1 MLPGWLES
9 VTDPV
14 LRATEAPSVEALHG
28 ELLRQWGSSEVWRLS
43 YGGLSVIAK
52 RGTDGQADE
61 AAAYERFV
69 VPLQLPAPELIHQHR
84 DRDFGMIVLA
94 DVGRVTLE
102 QEPTAEGFLA
112 AAELLATIRTRS
124 IAGIPPGA
132 QSTAGQRFLSGGMQS
147 TAGASDF
154 PAERAKELADRIG
167 RIGFDLGPLTE
178 ALAGLHGEAPTAVVH
193 GDFVP
198 KNLVTDGSRWS
209 AIDWPGAYLAP
220 HLSDLYTL
228 IRDAVAL
235 GHDREPI
242 VSRYIDASGTDPAL
256 VDRQLLVGGGCFFL
270 VALTF
275 VVEEGLRTIPESKDW
290 IDGLLAELEDVVE
303 KLS

>member
-1 MLPGWLES
+1 MS
-9 VTDPV
+9 DPV
-14 LRATEAPSVEALHG
+14 LEATKAPAVAELRG

-43 YGGLSVIAK
+43 FGLNSVIVK

-69 VPLQLPAPELIHQHR
+69 VPLELPAPALIHR
-84 DRDFGMIVLA
+84 YRSGGAGILVLE

-102 QEPTAEGFLA
+102 QEPTADGFLA
-112 AAELLATIRTRS
+112 AAELAARIRSQATAGTRAPTS
-124 IAGIPPGA
+124 SPSSPGA
-132 QSTAGQRFLSGGMQS
+132 SE
-147 TAGASDF
+147 F
-154 PAERAKELADRIG
+154 PPERVKELADRIG

-178 ALAGLHGEAPTAVVH
+178 ALAGLHRDAPTAVVH

-198 KNLVTDGSRWS
+198 KNLVTDGRRWT

-228 IRDAVAL
+228 LRDAVAL
-235 GHDREPI
+235 SHDREPI
-242 VSRYIDASGTDPAL
+242 VARYVEAAGADPAL
-256 VDRQLLVGGGCFFL
+256 VERQLLVGGGCFYL

-275 VVEEGLRTIPESKDW
+275 VVEEGLRTIPESAGW
-290 IDGLLAELEDVVE
+290 IDGLLSELEDVVGA
-303 KLS
+303 LA